1 MEPKEFDIEFPR
13 GDTPSLKFNLLD
25 ENKQLLELTNSDE
38 LYFTVKK
45 GYGTSEFIFQKKYS
59 NGDIQK
65 DNDGYK
71 VFIEHTDTASL
82 NYGTY
87 VFDISIKS
95 GDYVATLA
103 IGTITL
109 TNEATHISNE

>member
-13 GDTPSLKFNLLD
+13 GDTPPLKFNLLD
-25 ENKQLLELTNSDE
+25 ENKQLIELKEQDE

-45 GYGTSEFIFQKKYS
+45 SYGTSEVVFQKRYS
-59 NGDIQK
+59 TGDIQK
-65 DNDGYK
+65 ANDGYK
-71 VFIEHTDTASL
+71 VFIQHIDTANL

-109 TNEATHISNE
+109 TNEVTHISNE